1 MKKTVKTILVATGCL
16 VAVVILAIA
25 ALPLWIGPVAVP
37 VVNSVVPGKTKTAF
51 KLGGFSFNQY
61 NGKISVEDLFLANP
75 DGYDEKTALRI
86 KSVFV
91 DVDMSTVLSKTVIID
106 ELSVK
111 DLFVSYVFNEGKA
124 NFTVIGE
131 NCSSGEPADAASD
144 IAGPD
149 EIGEED
155 AGTEDSVADE
165 DGADETKVI
174 IRKMTLAGLR
184 VKIGK
189 VTIPLPEIT
198 LEGIGEKTEGATLS
212 EALDVIVNAVMKS
225 LNSLGEGAAALIGV
239 LGDGALKIG
248 DGALKI
254 RDGAGAVL
262 DKAGDGL
269 EKVTEALSVDGE
281 LDKGLKKL
289 NKETGKAF
297 DAVKSLFK

>member
-1 MKKTVKTILVATGCL
+1 MKKTVKTILVAAGCL
-16 VAVVILAIA
+16 VAVLILAIA

-37 VVNSVVPGKTKTAF
+37 VANSVVPGKTKTAF
-51 KLGGFSFNQY
+51 ELGGFSFNQY

-86 KSVFV
+86 KNVFV
-91 DVDMSTVLSKTVIID
+91 DVDMSTVLSKTVVID

-111 DLFVSYVFNEGKA
+111 DLFVSYVFNEGKD

-149 EIGEED
+149 EIGVED

-165 DGADETKVI
+165 DGADETRVI
-174 IRKMTLAGLR
+174 IRKMTLDGLR

-212 EALDVIVNAVMKS
+212 EVLDVIVNAIMKS
-225 LNSLGEGAAALIGV
+225 LNSLGEGATALMGIF
-239 LGDGALKIG
+239 GDDALKIG
-248 DGALKI
+248 GETGK
-254 RDGAGAVL
+254 VL
-262 DKAGDGL
+262 EKTGDGL
-269 EKVTEALSVDGE
+269 KKVTEALSVDGE
-281 LDKGLKKL
+281 LDKSLKKL

-297 DAVKSLFK
+297 DAIKDFLK